1 MKYQWNL
8 LHHGLKA
15 LIMTGFSALILYL
28 VFTGNILLYIAP
40 HLIIYVDIA
49 SVGLLIMAGFQ
60 WYLTVMSIRNPAAA
74 CDCGHDHDHDGHT
87 HEPPRSLLKNVI
99 IYGLFVLPLVFGGLL
114 PNTALAGSL
123 AKNKGM
129 NLGGG
134 GAAAAGGAPAEL
146 VELDGDAD
154 PALKQLFKTDV
165 YNKDYAKLGILLYQ
179 QDVIEMKDEWF
190 IEKLQAM
197 NTFVDNFQD
206 RTITISGF
214 VYRQKGL
221 AGNQFIVGRMAMTH
235 CIADISP
242 YGIIA
247 ESADAAKY
255 KDDSW
260 ISITGTIGQTVFDGL
275 KVIKINI
282 DSIKPAAAPEVP
294 YVYPDWDFASKI

>member
-49 SVGLLIMAGFQ
+49 SGGLLIMAGFQ
-60 WYLTVMSIRNPAAA
+60 WYLAVMSIRNPAAA
-74 CDCGHDHDHDGHT
+74 CDCGHEHDHDGHT

-134 GAAAAGGAPAEL
+134 SAAAGGAPAEL

-154 PALKQLFKTDV
+154 PVLKQLFKTDV

-294 YVYPDWDFASKI
+294 YVYPDWDFAAKI